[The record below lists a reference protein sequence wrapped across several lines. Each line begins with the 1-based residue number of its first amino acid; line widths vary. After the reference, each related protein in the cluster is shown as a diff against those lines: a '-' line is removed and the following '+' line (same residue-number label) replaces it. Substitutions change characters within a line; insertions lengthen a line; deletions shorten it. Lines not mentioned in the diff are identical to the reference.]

1 MSEKKSNN
9 SVTSKKKSSKE
20 KTGTKLDE
28 EYSFLTNINTIDFPK
43 RDIKFLE
50 TIQKE
55 KQDFKK
61 KVKQTISNKRNSK
74 KTAGRRKTTKIK
86 NKKHVKK

>member
-1 MSEKKSNN
+1 MSEKKSNK

-20 KTGTKLDE
+20 KTGTNLDE

-43 RDIKFLE
+43 RDVKFLE

-61 KVKQTISNKRNSK
+61 KVKQTISNNRNSK
-74 KTAGRRKTTKIK
+74 KTAGRRKTTQIK

>member
-1 MSEKKSNN
+1 MSEKRSNKSINTKENN
-9 SVTSKKKSSKE
+9 SKKKTYSTLNE
-20 KTGTKLDE
+20 DF
-28 EYSFLTNINTIDFPK
+28 SFLTNINTIDFPK

-50 TIQKE
+50 TIQRE

-61 KVKQTISNKRNSK
+61 KVKRTLSNKRNSK

-86 NKKHVKK
+86 NKKHHKK

>member
-1 MSEKKSNN
+1 MSEQKSNK

-20 KTGTKLDE
+20 KTDSTLNE
-28 EYSFLTNINTIDFPK
+28 EFSFLTNINTIDFPK

-50 TIQKE
+50 TIQRE

-61 KVKQTISNKRNSK
+61 KVKRTLSNKRNSK

>member
-1 MSEKKSNN
+1 MSEKKSNK

-20 KTGTKLDE
+20 KTGTNLDE

-43 RDIKFLE
+43 RDVKFLE

-61 KVKQTISNKRNSK
+61 KVKQTISNNRNSK
-74 KTAGRRKTTKIK
+74 KTAGRTKTAKIK